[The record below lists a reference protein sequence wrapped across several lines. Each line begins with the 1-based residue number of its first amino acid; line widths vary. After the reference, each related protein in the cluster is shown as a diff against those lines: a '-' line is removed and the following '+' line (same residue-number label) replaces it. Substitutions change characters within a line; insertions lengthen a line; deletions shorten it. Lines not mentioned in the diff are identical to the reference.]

1 MKKNDVR
8 KVKEKLEE
16 LEDIEEEFYIEHE
29 ELDYII
35 EISEVEEATKDVRM
49 QDINKQID
57 IIAKY
62 YKKGSAE

>member
-62 YKKGSAE
+62 YKKGSTE